1 MALTREDCI
10 LVIKGNQNIF
20 NKFNVLSADFL
31 PAQSTKSN
39 SESRILNES
48 GREGLGHRIGRMQDE
63 A

>member
-39 SESRILNES
+39 SESCILNES
-48 GREGLGHRIGRMQDE
+48 GRKGLT
-63 A
+63 